1 MDFGKAFAFVFE
13 DDQWITKVLLA
24 AAILLLGVAFSW
36 VLAIPLILAALLLGG
51 YSVEVTRRVIQ
62 GDPDAL
68 PDWDD
73 WGQLFADGLKVWVI
87 GIVYAL
93 PIIVVSLC
101 LSIPTGMLAENAEGA
116 SGFFGFLLGCFN
128 FLWAI
133 VLSIVMP
140 AAVGHFV
147 AKDDMGAAFRFGE
160 VFALVRDNLSTYLL
174 TFLMTWVAQIIGG
187 LGSLVCGVGVL
198 VTYPYSI
205 MVIGNLYGQAYLEAT
220 GQTAPAVV
228 DVVDVESE

>member
-1 MDFGKAFAFVFE
+1 MNLGNAFAFVFE

-36 VLAIPLILAALLLGG
+36 VLAIPLIIAALLLGG
-51 YSVEVTRRVIQ
+51 YSVEITRRVIK
-62 GDPDAL
+62 GDRDAL
-68 PDWDD
+68 PEWDD

-93 PIIVVSLC
+93 PIIIVSLC
-101 LSIPTGMLAENAEGA
+101 LSIPTGLLAENAEGA
-116 SGFFGFLLGCFN
+116 SGFFGFLLSCFN

-147 AKDDMGAAFRFGE
+147 AKDDLGAAFRFGE
-160 VFALVRDNLSTYLL
+160 VFALVRDNLGTFLL

-187 LGSLVCGVGVL
+187 LGALVCGVGVL

-205 MVIGNLYGQAYLEAT
+205 MVIGNLYGQAYVEAT
-220 GQTAPAVV
+220 GQTAPAAV